1 MTTPIRKSVIAAA
14 VLAVFGITTAVDLG
28 AQASRSTPSPV
39 QFALTGITA
48 DQIARLTV
56 SAVTDRAY
64 PPGPC
69 RATLSFV
76 DQQGHPLLNSD
87 GRALESQVTL
97 QAGESAFLDLGGASA
112 GRRLNFRPVVVEQGT
127 GGNAAICL
135 PQLEII
141 DNATQTTS
149 VINPGTLVTGWGAN
163 HSETLLR
170 DQG

>member
-1 MTTPIRKSVIAAA
+1 MNTPIRKSVIAASVVA
-14 VLAVFGITTAVDLG
+14 LFGMTTAVELG
-28 AQASRSTPSPV
+28 AQASRATPSPV
-39 QFALTGITA
+39 QFALTGITS
-48 DQIARLTV
+48 DQTARLTV

-69 RATLSFV
+69 RVTLSFV
-76 DQQGHPLLNSD
+76 DQQGHALLNSD
-87 GRALESQVTL
+87 GRVLESQVTL
-97 QAGESAFLDLGGASA
+97 QPGESAFLDIGGASA
-112 GRRLNFRPVVVEQGT
+112 SRRLNFRPVVVEQGA

-163 HSETLLR
+163 HNETVLR
-170 DQG
+170 DTA